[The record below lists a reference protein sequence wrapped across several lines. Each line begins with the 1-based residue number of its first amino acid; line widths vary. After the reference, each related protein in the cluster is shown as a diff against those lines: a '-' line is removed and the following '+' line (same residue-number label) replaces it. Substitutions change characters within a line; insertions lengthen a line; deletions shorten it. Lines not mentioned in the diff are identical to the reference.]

1 MTEGRDWSRMRESII
16 GLGTDSSR
24 RTYYPELLARVAQ
37 LEEARTSLRRSEE
50 NLRTLFD
57 SLHDAIILHD
67 WEGRV
72 LEANQAML
80 VMYGVTRETFR
91 DHTIADYSA
100 DAGPASPISRHLN
113 ELRDRI
119 LNDEPQVFEWRA
131 RRPLQPGCDFDVEV
145 SLRKVRWY
153 DQELMVSVVRDI
165 SERKRLEAMLNQSQK
180 LDSLGQLAGGV
191 AHDTNNMLGVIIG
204 YADLLLERTGEQ
216 PGLRRDI
223 EQIRKAAL
231 HSADLNRQLLAFA
244 RKQTIQPTAVDLN
257 TLVEATQ
264 KLLRRLIGEQHAL
277 VWKPATAL
285 WRVWADPSQL
295 DQVLTN
301 LVVNAR
307 DAIEPAGTI
316 TLETANVTLDEA
328 AAQFLPDAEL
338 GEYAVLRV
346 TDTGHGI
353 PPEIL
358 TRIFEPFFTTK
369 ALGRGTGLGLAM
381 VYGIVRQNRGFLT
394 VTSTEGTGSTFS
406 IHLPRHRG
414 VERAE
419 ATSPD
424 AELRGGPET
433 ILLVEDEEALLETG
447 YRILEGA
454 GYQVV
459 ATADPLE
466 ALRLVEAGLSP
477 DLLATDLVMP
487 GLDGQQVYQHLRHL
501 RPGLRVLFLSGYAAG
516 TLDHESLAA
525 SGSGFLQK
533 PFSRAAL
540 LQKVRA
546 LLDS

>member
-1 MTEGRDWSRMRESII
+1 MTERRDWTRMRESII

-57 SLHDAIILHD
+57 SLHDAVILHD

-72 LEANQAML
+72 LEANDAML
-80 VMYGVTRETFR
+80 VMYGVSRETFR
-91 DHTIADYSA
+91 NHTIADYSA
-100 DAGPASPISRHLN
+100 DAGPASPVAHHLRQ
-113 ELRDRI
+113 LRDRI
-119 LNDEPQVFEWRA
+119 LNDEAQVFEWRA
-131 RRPLQPGCDFDVEV
+131 RRPLQPGADFDVEV

-216 PGLRRDI
+216 PGLRRDL

-244 RKQTIQPTAVDLN
+244 RKQTIQPSAVDLN

-277 VWKPATAL
+277 VWKPATTL

-316 TLETANVTLDEA
+316 TLETANITVDEA
-328 AAQFLPDAEL
+328 AAQYLPEAEP

-346 TDTGHGI
+346 KDTGHGI
-353 PPEIL
+353 PPDIQA
-358 TRIFEPFFTTK
+358 RIFEPFFTTK

-394 VTSTEGTGSTFS
+394 VTSAEGIGSTFS

-414 VERAE
+414 TERIAE
-419 ATSPD
+419 AGPTT
-424 AELRGGPET
+424 ELRGGRET
-433 ILLVEDEEALLETG
+433 ILLVEDEAALLETG
-447 YRILEGA
+447 CRLLEGA
-454 GYQVV
+454 GYRVV

-466 ALRLVEAGLSP
+466 ALRLVEEGLSP

-487 GLDGQQVYQHLRHL
+487 GLDGQQVYQHLRRL

-516 TLDHESLAA
+516 TLDLESLAA

-546 LLDS
+546 LLDT